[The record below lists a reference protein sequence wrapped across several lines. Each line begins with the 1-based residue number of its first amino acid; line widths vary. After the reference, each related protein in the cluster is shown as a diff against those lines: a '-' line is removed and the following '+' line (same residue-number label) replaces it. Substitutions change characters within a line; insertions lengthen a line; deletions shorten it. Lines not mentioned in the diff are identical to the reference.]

1 METILIKKKSKLVLE
16 NQKKNK
22 DTPALPIS
30 NTQCEWMTAGSKKMQ
45 NQKTEGSFN
54 PSYISSWNQKKN
66 RVLNRSPKSRIHLC
80 NEAHLGTGRTFHG
93 LE

>member
-16 NQKKNK
+16 HQKNK
-22 DTPALPIS
+22 DTPPLPIS

-45 NQKTEGSFN
+45 NQKTKSSFN

-66 RVLNRSPKSRIHLC
+66 RVLNRAKSRIHLC
-80 NEAHLGTGRTFHG
+80 DEAHLGTGRTFHG